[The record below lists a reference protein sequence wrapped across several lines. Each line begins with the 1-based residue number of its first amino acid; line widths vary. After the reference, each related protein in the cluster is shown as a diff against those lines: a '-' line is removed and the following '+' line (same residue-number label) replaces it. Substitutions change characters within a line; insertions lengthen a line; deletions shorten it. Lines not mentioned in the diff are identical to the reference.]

1 MSEALVFAPGLLTR
15 MCVDLP
21 ITNDIIGEFD
31 EFLTLSLST
40 GPTAT
45 VTIIDDGERVGLSH

>member
-1 MSEALVFAPGLLTR
+1 MSEALVFAPDQPTR
-15 MCVDLP
+15 MCVDLS

-31 EFLTLSLST
+31 EFLTLFLST